1 MSCQYTQ
8 ILAAAQNYLVMNPFR
23 KQIENNKMLCFWILA
38 HLAGGAFISE
48 WNKLE
53 SNYCFN
59 CELCLVMEFILSI
72 YLIKIYLGG
81 KNILCNCQLQQTKG
95 TVRLWIGSCLQETT
109 APFLSYFCSLF
120 ANWLYCL
127 TISHSSH
134 QPTSYWAISNQLL
147 ILAWYTYYIYI
158 YIYVCFLSKHQRQIN
173 LKHV

>member
-1 MSCQYTQ
+1 MSCHCTQ
-8 ILAAAQNYLVMNPFR
+8 ILAAAQNYLVMNPFW

-95 TVRLWIGSCLQETT
+95 TMRLWIGSCLQETT
-109 APFLSYFCSLF
+109 APFLSSVHFLPIGSIISPF
-120 ANWLYCL
+120 HTAVINQHL
-127 TISHSSH
+127 TE
-134 QPTSYWAISNQLL
+134 QY
-147 ILAWYTYYIYI
+147 
-158 YIYVCFLSKHQRQIN
+158 QIN
-173 LKHV
+173 YWS

>member
-38 HLAGGAFISE
+38 HLAGGAVISE

-72 YLIKIYLGG
+72 YLIKIYLIKKKHSLQLPTATDKRHRAFVDRLMFAGNHCTTSFLLLFTFCRLALLSHHFTQQSST
-81 KNILCNCQLQQTKG
+81 NIL
-95 TVRLWIGSCLQETT
+95 
-109 APFLSYFCSLF
+109 LSNIKSIIDLSLIHL
-120 ANWLYCL
+120 LYICV
-127 TISHSSH
+127 
-134 QPTSYWAISNQLL
+134 
-147 ILAWYTYYIYI
+147 IY
-158 YIYVCFLSKHQRQIN
+158 LSIKDR
-173 LKHV
+173 